1 MTIAI
6 LGGYG
11 DVGAA
16 VTGYLQSLELG
27 AMRIGGR
34 NAHKQPLSNSSDIS
48 CQVVDYRDVN
58 SLDQFVSGCK
68 VLINCAGPSH
78 LIGDRVAKVAAQVG
92 AAYIDVAGDE
102 ALYEQLDGSYYQ
114 SHGLTAVLSAG
125 LQPGLSSLLPRWLAE
140 QEFSQVES
148 LISYFGLRDRFT
160 DVAADDYLQGANEQH
175 SKPLAAWRNGRR
187 VSGILKRRSDVEL
200 PFFPE
205 STTVL
210 PYLNSEGER
219 LAQDL
224 SLSDGDW
231 YNAVSGSYIL
241 SAFNTAHGFSRDEAR
256 AALCRASE
264 LDLAGRDPYVLML
277 LQLTGKYNEQERTR
291 TTALRGTGNADLTAA
306 VAAVTTMAVLRDEI
320 PPGCHY
326 CAQVLPPALAMERM
340 SKIGALSFL
349 TTLETSIEDMVC
361 LEEGAI

>member
-34 NAHKQPLSNSSDIS
+34 NAHKQPLSSDSVIS
-48 CQVVDYRDVN
+48 YQTVDYLDAA
-58 SLDQFVSGCK
+58 SLDQFVSGCE

-264 LDLAGRDPYVLML
+264 LDLAGRDPYALML